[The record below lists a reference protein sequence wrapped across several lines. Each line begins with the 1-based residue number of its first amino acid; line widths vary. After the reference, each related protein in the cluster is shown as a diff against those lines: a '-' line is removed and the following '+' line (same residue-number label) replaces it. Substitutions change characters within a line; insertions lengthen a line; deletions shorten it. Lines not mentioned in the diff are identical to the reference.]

1 MKRTSL
7 ILLVCCLWILNV
19 SCGSGNLFQ
28 PDKKNA
34 LRAPSYP
41 LITID
46 PYTSIWSF
54 TDRLNEDATRH
65 WTGKEQG
72 LLGVIEVDGVSY
84 RFMGKEAPGE
94 GTSVRFEKAAVQ
106 QSVNVLPTQTYYTFE
121 CGPVCL
127 DLVFTSPLLLNDLDR
142 MSTPVNYISW
152 QVRATDGKT
161 HETRLTVEAS
171 PSLAVHSDDQPVTVT
186 FEEENGISYVKAGT
200 VEQPVL
206 VRKGDDVR
214 ID

>member
-7 ILLVCCLWILNV
+7 MLLVCCFWILNV

-54 TDRLNEDATRH
+54 TDRLDEDVTRH

-84 RFMGKEAPGE
+84 RFMGKEG
-94 GTSVRFEKAAVQ
+94 AVQ
-106 QSVNVLPTQTYYTFE
+106 KV
-121 CGPVCL
+121 G
-127 DLVFTSPLLLNDLDR
+127 
-142 MSTPVNYISW
+142 
-152 QVRATDGKT
+152 
-161 HETRLTVEAS
+161 
-171 PSLAVHSDDQPVTVT
+171 
-186 FEEENGISYVKAGT
+186 
-200 VEQPVL
+200 
-206 VRKGDDVR
+206 
-214 ID
+214 

>member
-7 ILLVCCLWILNV
+7 MLLVCCFWILNV

-54 TDRLNEDATRH
+54 TDRLDEDVTRH

-72 LLGVIEVDGVSY
+72 LLGVIEVDGVLY
-84 RFMGKEAPGE
+84 RFMGKEAPE
-94 GTSVRFEKAAVQ
+94 KETPVRFEKAAVQ
-106 QSVNVLPTQTYYTFE
+106 QSVNVLPTQTYYTFK

-127 DLVFTSPLLLNDLDR
+127 DLVFTSPLLLEDLDR

-152 QVRATDGKT
+152 QVRAMDEKA
-161 HETRLTVEAS
+161 HETRLTIEAS
-171 PSLAVHSDDQPVTVT
+171 PSLAVHSNDQAVTVA
-186 FEEENGISYVKAGT
+186 FEE
-200 VEQPVL
+200 
-206 VRKGDDVR
+206 
-214 ID
+214 